1 MTAGRLLPAVLLASV
16 AFAQRL
22 EFEVASVKPA
32 APGIPGQIPV
42 GLHIDGAQ
50 VSFRFLS
57 LQDYIVSAYDIKK
70 HQIAGPDWLST
81 ERYDIQAKVPAGIS
95 NEAMREKIR
104 EMMQTLLEDRFKLKY
119 HKETRELPVYAL
131 VVNKGGLKIK
141 DSGSDPEAE
150 AKGKPVDVSVNA
162 GRGGTTVTLPGGAS
176 ITYAF
181 LYLEAKKVTMA
192 YLADNLA
199 RLVDRPVIDATD
211 LKGAYDFKLDYSLE
225 DMKTMMR
232 TSGTDPNMLAG
243 VPDQGTPVTTSLQTL
258 GLKLESRK
266 APMEVY
272 VIDRVEKTPTAN

>member
-1 MTAGRLLPAVLLASV
+1 
-16 AFAQRL
+16 
-22 EFEVASVKPA
+22 
-32 APGIPGQIPV
+32 
-42 GLHIDGAQ
+42 
-50 VSFRFLS
+50 
-57 LQDYIVSAYDIKK
+57 
-70 HQIAGPDWLST
+70 
-81 ERYDIQAKVPAGIS
+81 
-95 NEAMREKIR
+95 MREKIR